1 LKGKA
6 VKKEGKINMSFINTV
21 VSTLKLIIFPGF
33 IFTIFLSLFYE
44 WIDRK
49 FYAKLQNR
57 VGPLYTGPFGLL
69 QPLADFIKLLSK
81 EDIIPSAV
89 DKLFF
94 NSVPVLALALMLTGV
109 LLLPI
114 LNISGLISFE
124 GDIIVAVAIMT
135 IFCILVFLSGLG
147 SLNRFGIV
155 GAERAVSQ
163 LLGYEIPMTLAIASV
178 ALASN
183 SLKIA
188 DITAKQSS
196 WWFILGPQAIGFA
209 VFLIA
214 AQAELERVPFDIP
227 EAEQEIVAG
236 WLTEFSGR
244 KLALFRLARDVEL
257 VYISG
262 LAATFY
268 LGGPFGPVIPGFESI
283 LLPIY
288 FIIKTIIVLLIISV
302 IRAAFA
308 RLRIDQMVNF
318 SWKYLVP
325 VSLLQLLLVRVI
337 I

>member
-1 LKGKA
+1 M
-6 VKKEGKINMSFINTV
+6 EGKNLMMIVEAV
-21 VSTLKLIIFPGF
+21 VNTLKLILFPGF

-81 EDIIPSAV
+81 EDITPAAV

-94 NSVPVLALALMLTGV
+94 TSAPLLALALMLTGV

-114 LNISGLISFE
+114 INISGIISFN
-124 GDIIVAVAIMT
+124 GDVIVAIAIMT
-135 IFCILVFLSGLG
+135 LFCILVFLSGLG
-147 SLNRFGIV
+147 SLNRFGFV
-155 GAERAVSQ
+155 GAERAVTQ
-163 LLGYEIPMTLAIASV
+163 LLGYEIPMTLAVAGV
-178 ALASN
+178 ALAAN
-183 SLKIA
+183 SLKISE
-188 DITAKQSS
+188 IVAKQSS
-196 WWFILGPQAIGFA
+196 WWFILGPQALGFA
-209 VFLIA
+209 IFIIA
-214 AQAELERVPFDIP
+214 AQAELERIPFDIP

-236 WLTEFSGR
+236 WITEFSGR
-244 KLALFRLARDVEL
+244 KLALFRLARDIEL

-268 LGGPFGPVIPGFESI
+268 LGGPLGPIIPGFEKV
-283 LLPIY
+283 LFPIY
-288 FIIKTIIVLLIISV
+288 FIIKTVIILLIISI

-318 SWKYLVP
+318 SWKYLIP
-325 VSLLQLLLVRVI
+325 ISLLQLFLVRI
-337 I
+337 II

>member
-1 LKGKA
+1 MA
-6 VKKEGKINMSFINTV
+6 FITTV
-21 VSTLKLIIFPGF
+21 VNILKLIIFPGF

-57 VGPLYTGPFGLL
+57 VGPLYTGPSGLL

-81 EDIIPSAV
+81 EDITPEAV

-94 NSVPVLALALMLTGV
+94 TSAPILALSLMLTGV
-109 LLLPI
+109 FLLPI
-114 LNISGLISFE
+114 ATTSGIISFN
-124 GDIIVAVAIMT
+124 GDVIVAVAIMT

-147 SLNRFGIV
+147 SLNRFGFV

-183 SLKIA
+183 SLKISEV
-188 DITAKQSS
+188 IAKQSS

-209 VFLIA
+209 IFLIA

-244 KLALFRLARDVEL
+244 KLALFRLARNVEL
-257 VYISG
+257 VYVSG

-268 LGGPFGPVIPGFESI
+268 LGGPLGPVTPGFEAV
-283 LLPIY
+283 LFPVY

-325 VSLLQLLLVRVI
+325 ISLLQLLLVRVVI
-337 I
+337 

>member
-1 LKGKA
+1 MS
-6 VKKEGKINMSFINTV
+6 NMAFISSV
-21 VSTLKLIIFPGF
+21 VSALKLIIFPGF

-57 VGPLYTGPFGLL
+57 VGPLYTGPLGLL

-81 EDIIPSAV
+81 EDITPEAV

-94 NSVPVLALALMLTGV
+94 TSAPILALSLMLTGV

-114 LNISGLISFE
+114 TAPFGIISFN
-124 GDIIVAVAIMT
+124 GDVIVAVAIMT

-147 SLNRFGIV
+147 SLNRFGFV
-155 GAERAVSQ
+155 GAERAISQ

-178 ALASN
+178 ALTSN
-183 SLKIA
+183 SLKISE
-188 DITAKQSS
+188 IVAKQSS
-196 WWFILGPQAIGFA
+196 WWFILGPQAIGFG

-244 KLALFRLARDVEL
+244 KLALFRLARDIEL
-257 VYISG
+257 VYVSG

-268 LGGPFGPVIPGFESI
+268 LGGPLGPVIPGFETV
-283 LLPIY
+283 LFPIY
-288 FIIKTIIVLLIISV
+288 FIVKTVIVLLIISV
-302 IRAAFA
+302 VRAAFA

-318 SWKYLVP
+318 SWKYLIP
-325 VSLLQLLLVRVI
+325 ISLLQLLLVRVI